1 MLRRMREHGRG
12 RRPIEVTPGSLM
24 GVARDAALRCLLL
37 SVGIINNGCHPTSTQ
52 RVDRFVPEPGDLLFQ
67 DLDSGALCDAIEQVT
82 AGYDGTNLS
91 HVGLVARDAHRG
103 LVVIEAVSVGVVA
116 TPLHTFLARSLDDK
130 HRPKVLVGRLNSAMV
145 PDRHEL
151 IRRAIEQAQAL
162 EGRAYD
168 KHFLIGN
175 DSYYC
180 SELVYEA
187 FRRANRGR
195 PLFDLQPM
203 TFKESGSDEPM
214 AAWQA
219 YFASLEAAIPEGCPG
234 INPGSLSRSPLLTMV
249 HEYGAVTRK
258 PITPGSVSPMGK
270 QR

>member
-1 MLRRMREHGRG
+1 M
-12 RRPIEVTPGSLM
+12 
-24 GVARDAALRCLLL
+24 
-37 SVGIINNGCHPTSTQ
+37 TST
-52 RVDRFVPEPGDLLFQ
+52 
-67 DLDSGALCDAIEQVT
+67 
-82 AGYDGTNLS
+82 
-91 HVGLVARDAHRG
+91 
-103 LVVIEAVSVGVVA
+103 
-116 TPLHTFLARSLDDK
+116 
-130 HRPKVLVGRLNSAMV
+130 
-145 PDRHEL
+145 
-151 IRRAIEQAQAL
+151 
-162 EGRAYD
+162 
-168 KHFLIGN
+168 FLIGN

-187 FRRANRGR
+187 FRRANSGR